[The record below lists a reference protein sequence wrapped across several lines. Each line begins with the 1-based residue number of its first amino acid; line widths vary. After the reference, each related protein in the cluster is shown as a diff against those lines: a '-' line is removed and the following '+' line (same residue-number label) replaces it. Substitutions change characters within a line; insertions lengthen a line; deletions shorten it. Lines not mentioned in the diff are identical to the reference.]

1 LHIILFVVG
10 GVALG
15 VALGFLLAHARETTL
30 LQRNQKLEEELSR
43 AEMELITYRSQVGQ
57 HMSDTGDL
65 LKNLALN
72 LCDTYDHLAEGA
84 QVLCPDEIKNLRRG
98 HAAAELLLSGTPMPV
113 DEQTSDPLPNSLE
126 IDEEIEVS
134 DANSDTNPD
143 SDPESETTV

>member
-1 LHIILFVVG
+1 MHIILFVVG
-10 GVALG
+10 GIALG

-43 AEMELITYRSQVGQ
+43 AEMELISYRSQVGQ

-72 LCDTYDHLAEGA
+72 LCDTYEHLAEGA

-98 HAAAELLLSGTPMPV
+98 HAAAELLLSGSPIQSS
-113 DEQTSDPLPNSLE
+113 ELLADPLE
-126 IDEEIEVS
+126 VDEEIGASNAEPEP
-134 DANSDTNPD
+134 DTT
-143 SDPESETTV
+143 S

>member
-1 LHIILFVVG
+1 MPIILFVVG

-30 LQRNQKLEEELSR
+30 LQRNQKLEEDLSR

-72 LCDTYDHLAEGA
+72 LCDTYEHLAEGA
-84 QVLCPDEIKNLRRG
+84 QDLCPDEIKNLQRG
-98 HAAAELLLSGTPMPV
+98 HAATELLLSSSAIQSAGGFA
-113 DEQTSDPLPNSLE
+113 DPLE
-126 IDEEIEVS
+126 TDEGFETAAMSES
-134 DANSDTNPD
+134 PEA
-143 SDPESETTV
+143 ESEPITTS

>member
-72 LCDTYDHLAEGA
+72 LCDTYEHLAEGA
-84 QVLCPDEIKNLRRG
+84 QVLCPNEIKNLRRG
-98 HAAAELLLSGTPMPV
+98 HAAAELLLSGSPIQSN
-113 DEQTSDPLPNSLE
+113 ELLADPLEL
-126 IDEEIEVS
+126 DEEIEAS
-134 DANSDTNPD
+134 NAEPEPDTT
-143 SDPESETTV
+143 S

>member
-1 LHIILFVVG
+1 MHIILFVVG
-10 GVALG
+10 GIALG

-43 AEMELITYRSQVGQ
+43 TEMELISYRSQVGQ

-72 LCDTYDHLAEGA
+72 LCDTYEHLAEGA

-98 HAAAELLLSGTPMPV
+98 HAAAELLLSGSPIQSN
-113 DEQTSDPLPNSLE
+113 ELLADPLE
-126 IDEEIEVS
+126 VDEEIEAS
-134 DANSDTNPD
+134 DAEPEPDTT
-143 SDPESETTV
+143 S

>member
-1 LHIILFVVG
+1 MHIILFVVG

-43 AEMELITYRSQVGQ
+43 AEMELIAYRSQVGQ

-72 LCDTYDHLAEGA
+72 LCDTYEHLAEGA

-98 HAAAELLLSGTPMPV
+98 HAAAELLLSGSPIQSNEPLA
-113 DEQTSDPLPNSLE
+113 DPLE
-126 IDEEIEVS
+126 VDEEIETS
-134 DANSDTNPD
+134 EAGPDDAKPELDTT
-143 SDPESETTV
+143 S

>member
-1 LHIILFVVG
+1 MHIILFVVG
-10 GVALG
+10 GIALG

-43 AEMELITYRSQVGQ
+43 AEMELISYRSQVGQ

-72 LCDTYDHLAEGA
+72 LCDTYEHLAEGA

-98 HAAAELLLSGTPMPV
+98 HAAAELLLSGSPIQSSELLADPLEV
-113 DEQTSDPLPNSLE
+113 DEESGASNAEPEPDTTS
-126 IDEEIEVS
+126 
-134 DANSDTNPD
+134 
-143 SDPESETTV
+143 